1 MQSRLRADYVGQ
13 PPEHRQRIVHGGKP
27 QSDVV
32 KLIDIFNQHAPKTD
46 PVPFFVIIGQEAVV
60 AAAPAPRALP
70 MHPPAQKVLPT
81 YTMPRAIVSLILE
94 QTNLTN

>member
-46 PVPFFVIIGQEAVV
+46 PVPFFVIIGQEAVA

-70 MHPPAQKVLPT
+70 MHPPAQKVPT